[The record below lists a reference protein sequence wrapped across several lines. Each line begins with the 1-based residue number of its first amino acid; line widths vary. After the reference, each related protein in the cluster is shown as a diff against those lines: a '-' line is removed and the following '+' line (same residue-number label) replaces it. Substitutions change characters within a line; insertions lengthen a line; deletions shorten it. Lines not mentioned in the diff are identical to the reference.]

1 MDAAV
6 VILVLTGI
14 VALGVYLG
22 IRAGLANPKPN
33 PEAQEHEE
41 MNSAR

>member
-1 MDAAV
+1 MVFAV

-22 IRAGLANPKPN
+22 IRAGLANSKLN
-33 PEAQEHEE
+33 PGAREHEE
-41 MNSAR
+41 MNGAH